1 MSDIILKEEFQGLC
15 KPSLD

>member
-1 MSDIILKEEFQGLC
+1 MSDIILKEEFQGLS